1 MRKVIFTTVILLCII
16 SFILNIFLLE
26 KNMIL
31 KKEIDLRDFLIVQ
44 SIEKVEEIKKKLTAP
59 ISSIYKGTGIKRL
72 KYY

>member
-1 MRKVIFTTVILLCII
+1 
-16 SFILNIFLLE
+16 
-26 KNMIL
+26 MIL